1 MYERFYRL
9 RERPFALTPDP
20 DYLYPSRVH
29 REAMNYL
36 RYGIETHA
44 GFVVITGAIGSGKT
58 TLLQTLLRG
67 LDSQTTV
74 ARVMNTLLDPR
85 ELIEAAMIDLG
96 LDPAGKSKPAMLK
109 DFGEFLVSE
118 RAAGRLV
125 LLVIDEAQNL
135 TLPALEEIRMLSN
148 LETEKS
154 KLVQII
160 LVGQPDLR
168 DKLDR
173 PELEQLRQR
182 ITVSYHLEPLDAEET
197 ARYVNHRLARASV
210 GVPLEFPRPVTDRIH
225 MRSAGVPRLINV
237 IADATLVFGYGEE
250 RPEID
255 QALVEEVIADLD
267 ATGVLGPAP
276 NPERHASVVPSEAV
290 NANVGSGFGR
300 TDADVQGVA
309 HRPAAMDEIRLQPDA
324 AAGPDPAVVAA
335 LQAERQR
342 LELLA
347 AEEMQRASQLAAR
360 ERQLVEREQ
369 DVILRERELAEQR
382 RVLADQYRILK
393 SAAAAAPPAVVPP
406 TPAAPPWTGR
416 AAASPV
422 AVPAAPAAAVA
433 ASPRPPVTPQVSQ
446 ARQGWPSA
454 RATLSA
460 AEAPTHASSAQWQ
473 PPRVYRPKRP
483 SLWRRV
489 KHTLL
494 GSPEPVL
501 EDSL

>member
-29 REAMNYL
+29 KEALGYL
-36 RYGIETHA
+36 RYGIETQA

-85 ELIEAAMIDLG
+85 ELLESAMIDVG
-96 LDPAGKSKPAMLK
+96 LDPAGKSKPLMLK
-109 DFGEFLVSE
+109 EFGEFLVGE

-135 TLPALEEIRMLSN
+135 ALPALEEIRMLSN

-197 ARYVNHRLARASV
+197 ARYINHRLARASV
-210 GVPLEFPRPVTDRIH
+210 GAPLEFPRAATDRIH
-225 MRSAGVPRLINV
+225 TRSAGVPRLINV
-237 IADATLVFGYGEE
+237 VADATLVFGYGEE

-255 QALVEEVIADLD
+255 HALVDDVIADLD

-276 NPERHASVVPSEAV
+276 NPERHASVVSPGTTASDVA
-290 NANVGSGFGR
+290 SGVSR
-300 TDADVQGVA
+300 
-309 HRPAAMDEIRLQPDA
+309 I
-324 AAGPDPAVVAA
+324 
-335 LQAERQR
+335 
-342 LELLA
+342 
-347 AEEMQRASQLAAR
+347 ASDL
-360 ERQLVEREQ
+360 REQ
-369 DVILRERELAEQR
+369 PQR
-382 RVLADQYRILK
+382 
-393 SAAAAAPPAVVPP
+393 
-406 TPAAPPWTGR
+406 
-416 AAASPV
+416 SP
-422 AVPAAPAAAVA
+422 
-433 ASPRPPVTPQVSQ
+433 
-446 ARQGWPSA
+446 
-454 RATLSA
+454 
-460 AEAPTHASSAQWQ
+460 
-473 PPRVYRPKRP
+473 
-483 SLWRRV
+483 
-489 KHTLL
+489 
-494 GSPEPVL
+494 
-501 EDSL
+501 